1 MWLSEDELNLI
12 VDIEQHEMITT
23 RKKEVLSCSISVNDL
38 VLRSIEYC
46 TVD

>member
-1 MWLSEDELNLI
+1 MSEYELNLI
-12 VDIEQHEMITT
+12 VDVEQHEVVTA
-23 RKKEVLSCSISVNDL
+23 RKKEVLSCSVRMDDL